1 MIEVFNFSNI
11 LWIYTRSLKKSSKL
25 SFLRMQE
32 SILPMEILD
41 SRLYDNDKI
50 EGLLIIS
57 IQLLDNK
64 IQILYN
70 NYEMLFF
77 YVLIFSKAYKNS
89 KSNFKPIYS
98 INNRYIKKVFT
109 NINPYKYFIHTN
121 TLIVKHLMM
130 VRQVAL

>member
-64 IQILYN
+64 I
-70 NYEMLFF
+70 
-77 YVLIFSKAYKNS
+77 
-89 KSNFKPIYS
+89 
-98 INNRYIKKVFT
+98 
-109 NINPYKYFIHTN
+109 
-121 TLIVKHLMM
+121 
-130 VRQVAL
+130 